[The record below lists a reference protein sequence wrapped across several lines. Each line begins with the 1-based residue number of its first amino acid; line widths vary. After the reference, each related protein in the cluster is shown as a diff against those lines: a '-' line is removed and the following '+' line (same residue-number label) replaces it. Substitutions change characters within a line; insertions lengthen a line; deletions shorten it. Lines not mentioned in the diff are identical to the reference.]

1 MCKPC
6 KCSTVSI
13 NHTSSKTCDLSQLTE
28 VVFVMGALATHIA
41 FSVQNDSKILI
52 GVLPDKTLHYSLT
65 ESTVML
71 GFAYTDI

>member
-1 MCKPC
+1 
-6 KCSTVSI
+6 
-13 NHTSSKTCDLSQLTE
+13 
-28 VVFVMGALATHIA
+28 MGALATHIA